1 MRKALSL
8 CDSKARFAKRAVL
21 FGIFLVVLF
30 LGKLSPIFLFA
41 QDLVWETEGVIF
53 SDATIY
59 NVKVL
64 PLPNA
69 SQGGQYR
76 MFFDQGGKIKS
87 ALSSDGRSF
96 TIEDGVR
103 VPGTM
108 PAIVKLP
115 DAQPAGGQGRW
126 RMYFASPS
134 GETSSAEGGA
144 FFQTN
149 VFKSAL
155 SSDTLNWTVEEG
167 IRLTTGGEFDPDNI
181 VHPSVISLP
190 EGGYRMYYDGE
201 VRKTEQEFTG
211 RILSATSSDGL
222 TWTKDPGV
230 RINVGEGPLYAGLV
244 WSAHAEYYALTQ
256 TYQLYFSASRRNAT
270 EPNEGGTFPSG
281 SAIYSATSQDGL
293 LFTVSPEPELAPAEE
308 IGEPFVLNFPETKR
322 MYYWVNGSGI
332 YSAVLKEPRPLSR
345 EKVLGNKLKDL
356 WEKIQAL
363 PQEINLQLPQNLE
376 LYIVPTILLVI
387 GLGAVIYLW
396 RSRLRR

>member
-21 FGIFLVVLF
+21 FGIFLVALF
-30 LGKLSPIFLFA
+30 LGKLSPIFLCA
-41 QDLVWETEGVIF
+41 QDLVWETEGVVF
-53 SDATIY
+53 SDPTIR
-59 NVKVL
+59 NVEVI
-64 PLPNA
+64 PLPA
-69 SQGGQYR
+69 QAGLLDTQYR
-76 MFFDQGGKIKS
+76 MFFDQGGEIKS

-115 DAQPAGGQGRW
+115 DGSW
-126 RMYFASPS
+126 RIYFASPS
-134 GETSSAEGGA
+134 GETSPAEGGA
-144 FFQTN
+144 SFAAN
-149 VFKSAL
+149 IIKSAVSTDGL
-155 SSDTLNWTVEEG
+155 SWTIEEG
-167 IRLTTGGEFDPDNI
+167 TRLLPGGEFDPDNI
-181 VHPSVISLP
+181 VHPSVISRP

-201 VRKTEQEFTG
+201 VRRSEQDFTR
-211 RILSATSSDGL
+211 RILSATSSDGV

-230 RINVGEGPLYAGLV
+230 RINVGEGPLYADLV
-244 WSAHAEYYALTQ
+244 WGAHAEYYALTQ

-293 LFTVSPEPELAPAEE
+293 LFTVSPEPELALAEE
-308 IGEPFVLNFPETKR
+308 SGEPFVLNFPETKR

-345 EKVLGNKLKDL
+345 EKGLGNKLKDL
-356 WEKIQAL
+356 WEKMLAL

-396 RSRLRR
+396 RARLRR